1 MPESTALENN
11 TMTLPSALQYF
22 PAPTTQAFCSQCGNA
37 LVRLTPPDD
46 NRERDVC
53 NNCGA
58 VHYRNPLVVVG
69 TVPIRG
75 DQVLLCRRAIEPR
88 YDTWTLPAG
97 FMELSETTSQGA
109 LRETDEE
116 AGADITLGK
125 LFTVLDVPRVSQ
137 VHMYFLATVTSERL
151 DPGPESLEAKFFK
164 LDDIPWDELSFRTV
178 SHTLKLY
185 LQDRASGVFTT
196 HYHSIE

>member
-1 MPESTALENN
+1 MPESIAPEKN
-11 TMTLPSALQYF
+11 TMTLPSALHYF
-22 PAPTTQAFCSQCGNA
+22 PAPTTQAFCSQCGNPLTR
-37 LVRLTPPDD
+37 LVPPDD

-53 NNCGA
+53 NHCGA
-58 VHYRNPLVVVG
+58 VHYRNPLIVVG
-69 TVPIRG
+69 TVPIWN
-75 DQVLLCRRAIEPR
+75 DQILLCRRAIEPR

-116 AGADITLGK
+116 AGADIRLGN
-125 LFTVLDVPRVSQ
+125 LFTVLDVPRVNQ

-151 DPGPESLEAKFFK
+151 NPGPESLEARFFN
-164 LDDIPWDELSFRTV
+164 LDEIPWDELSFRTV
-178 SHTLKLY
+178 SHTLKAY

>member
-1 MPESTALENN
+1 
-11 TMTLPSALQYF
+11 MTLPSALHYF
-22 PAPTTQAFCSQCGNA
+22 PAPTTQAFCSQCGNP
-37 LVRLTPPDD
+37 LTRLIPPDD

-53 NNCGA
+53 NHCGA
-58 VHYRNPLVVVG
+58 VHYRNPLIVVG
-69 TVPIRG
+69 TVPIWN
-75 DQVLLCRRAIEPR
+75 DQILLCRRAIEPR

-116 AGADITLGK
+116 AGADISLGN
-125 LFTVLDVPRVSQ
+125 LFTVLDVPRVNQ

-151 DPGPESLEAKFFK
+151 DPGPESLEARFFN
-164 LDDIPWDELSFRTV
+164 LDEIPWDELSFRTV
-178 SHTLKLY
+178 SHTLKAY

>member
-1 MPESTALENN
+1 MTSTRALH
-11 TMTLPSALQYF
+11 YF

-37 LVRLTPPDD
+37 LTRLIPPDD

-58 VHYRNPLVVVG
+58 VHYRNPLIVVG
-69 TVPIRG
+69 TVPIWK
-75 DQVLLCRRAIEPR
+75 DQILLCRRAIEPR
-88 YDTWTLPAG
+88 YDKWTLPAG

-125 LFTVLDVPRVSQ
+125 LFTVLDVPRVNQ
-137 VHMYFLATVTSERL
+137 VHMYFLATVNSERL
-151 DPGPESLEAKFFK
+151 DPGPESLEARFFSP
-164 LDDIPWDELSFRTV
+164 DEIPWEEISFRTV
-178 SHTLKLY
+178 THTLKAY
-185 LQDRASGVFTT
+185 LQDRERGTFTT